1 MEKLTEIMAIRVLLV
16 EDHDI
21 VRQGIK
27 ALLETDPEIE
37 VVGEAC
43 NGEEAM
49 LKVKMHN
56 ADVILMD
63 MSMPVMNGLECTRR
77 IKQEFAGKKVLIL
90 SMHDHESYLIDLLD
104 AGADGYILK
113 NTSREELLFAI
124 KKIANN
130 GIYMGPEF
138 TLNMLAKYKASTGY
152 INSGSEKKDLN
163 ITNREMD
170 VLKLVAEGKTNI
182 EIARELFTSVRTIE
196 TRRKNLLEK
205 TGTTNTATLIR
216 YSIQNGLIR

>member
-1 MEKLTEIMAIRVLLV
+1 MTIKVLLV

-27 ALLETDPEIE
+27 ALLETDNEIE
-37 VVGEAC
+37 VVGEAN
-43 NGEEAM
+43 NGAEAIDQI
-49 LKVKMHN
+49 KKQDP
-56 ADVILMD
+56 DVILMD
-63 MSMPVMNGLECTRR
+63 MNMPVMNGLECTRR
-77 IKQEFAGKKVLIL
+77 VKAEFPGKKVLIL

-113 NTSREELLFAI
+113 NTSKEELLFAI
-124 KKIANN
+124 KKIARH

-152 INSGSEKKDLN
+152 VGLNHVKEHN

-170 VLKLVAEGKTNI
+170 VLRLVAEGKTNI

-196 TRRKNLLEK
+196 TRRKNLLDK
-205 TGTTNTATLIR
+205 TNTTNTATLIK
-216 YSIQNGLIR
+216 YALQNGLIK